1 MSVPQ
6 MASITAH
13 EKMSAYAYV
22 GILDGLLRLGV
33 AFLILDSPIDRLVY
47 YAALMAVVV
56 VIVRIT
62 YGVYCRVKFQEC
74 RYRLVFDGSLTR
86 EMFSFAGW
94 NFIGV
99 TSGVLRDHGG
109 NILVNLFSGPVVNAA
124 RGVAVQL
131 NGAVQSFVANFMTAV
146 NPQIT
151 KSYASGDKDYVF
163 SLIGKSS
170 RMAFYLLLLM
180 AIPII
185 FNAELLLHIWLKDVP
200 EHAVLF
206 VQLFLMFALSEALS
220 LPLITAMLATGKIR
234 NYQLAVGGV
243 QLLNIPLSYLCL
255 KFGAVPEITVVVA
268 IIISQI
274 CLFVRLLMFS
284 RASGFSVPDF
294 IRGVYVNAMKV
305 AMIASVIPLLL
316 MYLLPEGTWW
326 SVLNIAVCLLSAVV
340 SVLFVGCTKSDRD
353 FLREFIGR
361 RKGR

>member
-1 MSVPQ
+1 
-6 MASITAH
+6 
-13 EKMSAYAYV
+13 
-22 GILDGLLRLGV
+22 
-33 AFLILDSPIDRLVY
+33 
-47 YAALMAVVV
+47 
-56 VIVRIT
+56 
-62 YGVYCRVKFQEC
+62 
-74 RYRLVFDGSLTR
+74 
-86 EMFSFAGW
+86 
-94 NFIGV
+94 
-99 TSGVLRDHGG
+99 
-109 NILVNLFSGPVVNAA
+109 
-124 RGVAVQL
+124 
-131 NGAVQSFVANFMTAV
+131 MTAV

-151 KSYASGDKDYVF
+151 KSYASGDKEYVF

-180 AIPII
+180 ALPII
-185 FNAELLLHIWLKDVP
+185 FNAELLLQVWLEDVP

-326 SVLNIAVCLLSAVV
+326 SVLNIAVCLLSAAV

>member
-1 MSVPQ
+1 
-6 MASITAH
+6 
-13 EKMSAYAYV
+13 
-22 GILDGLLRLGV
+22 
-33 AFLILDSPIDRLVY
+33 
-47 YAALMAVVV
+47 
-56 VIVRIT
+56 
-62 YGVYCRVKFQEC
+62 
-74 RYRLVFDGSLTR
+74 
-86 EMFSFAGW
+86 
-94 NFIGV
+94 
-99 TSGVLRDHGG
+99 
-109 NILVNLFSGPVVNAA
+109 
-124 RGVAVQL
+124 
-131 NGAVQSFVANFMTAV
+131 
-146 NPQIT
+146 
-151 KSYASGDKDYVF
+151 
-163 SLIGKSS
+163 
-170 RMAFYLLLLM
+170 
-180 AIPII
+180 
-185 FNAELLLHIWLKDVP
+185 
-200 EHAVLF
+200 
-206 VQLFLMFALSEALS
+206 MFALSEALS

-305 AMIASVIPLLL
+305 AMIASIIPLLL